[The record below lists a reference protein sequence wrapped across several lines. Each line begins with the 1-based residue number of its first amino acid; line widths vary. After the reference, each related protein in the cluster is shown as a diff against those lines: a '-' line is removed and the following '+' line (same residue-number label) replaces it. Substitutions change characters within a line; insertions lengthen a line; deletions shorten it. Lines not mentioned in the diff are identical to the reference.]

1 MKKMKII
8 KKIKSKLI
16 VSCQPVVKG
25 TLDNQASIL
34 ALAQASVNGGASAL
48 RINGEKNVYNIK
60 KKTKVPIIGIKKR
73 KLKNSEVVIT
83 PFCEDVKSL
92 AESGA
97 DIIAFDATLRKRPVE
112 INRLIEVIHK
122 HNCIAMADCSNFY
135 EAIKATELGA
145 DIVATTLSG
154 YTKNKT
160 VPKNPDFRMI
170 TKYKTNT
177 HNKPIIAEGRI
188 NTPKLAA
195 EAIRRGAHAVV
206 VGTAINRVE
215 IITNWFVE
223 EMNK

>member
-1 MKKMKII
+1 MKII

-25 TLDNQASIL
+25 ILDNHASIL

-48 RINGEKNVYNIK
+48 RIDGEKNVYNIK

-73 KLKNSEVVIT
+73 KLKNIEVVIT

-97 DIIAFDATLRKRPVE
+97 DIIAFDATSRKRPVE
-112 INRLIEVIHK
+112 INKLIEVIHK
-122 HNCIAMADCSNFY
+122 NNCIAMADCSNFY
-135 EAIKATELGA
+135 EAINATDLGA

-154 YTKNKT
+154 YVKNKT
-160 VPKNPDFRMI
+160 IPKKPDFRMI
-170 TKYKTNT
+170 TQYKSNIP
-177 HNKPIIAEGRI
+177 NKPIIAEGRI

>member
-1 MKKMKII
+1 M
-8 KKIKSKLI
+8 
-16 VSCQPVVKG
+16 
-25 TLDNQASIL
+25 
-34 ALAQASVNGGASAL
+34 
-48 RINGEKNVYNIK
+48 EKNLQKLNFGKVFW
-60 KKTKVPIIGIKKR
+60 KTPA
-73 KLKNSEVVIT
+73 SEVVIT

-112 INRLIEVIHK
+112 INKLIEVIHQY
-122 HNCIAMADCSNFY
+122 NCVAMADCSNFY
-135 EAIKATELGA
+135 EAINATELGA

>member
-112 INRLIEVIHK
+112 ISKLIEAIHK
-122 HNCIAMADCSNFY
+122 NNCIAMADCSNFY
-135 EAIKATELGA
+135 EAINATELGA

-170 TKYKTNT
+170 SQYKTNT
-177 HNKPIIAEGRI
+177 NNKPIIAEGRF

-215 IITNWFVE
+215 IITNWFVA

>member
-1 MKKMKII
+1 MKII

-25 TLDNQASIL
+25 TLDSHASIL

-112 INRLIEVIHK
+112 INKLIEVIHK
-122 HNCIAMADCSNFY
+122 NNCIAMADCSNFY
-135 EAIKATELGA
+135 EAINATELGA

-154 YTKNKT
+154 YTKNKI
-160 VPKNPDFRMI
+160 VPKNPDFLMI